1 MLLWCWVVSKL
12 WEMFHYHFPF
22 IKIVNVVS
30 LSYNP
35 QPFCFIYIM
44 TFKILVSNAIKNLFH
59 AQFHTFSKERLIF
72 VSHKHYVLS
81 CSNINSK
88 LILQDKCIS
97 CFQLVVVNEH
107 QLSKSGFIYEP
118 NHAPMRTCVFSQST
132 TLGQSSHF
140 FIINPNNA
148 SNHSLPS

>member
-1 MLLWCWVVSKL
+1 
-12 WEMFHYHFPF
+12 MFHYHLPF

-44 TFKILVSNAIKNLFH
+44 IFFILVSDAIKNLLHAHFH
-59 AQFHTFSKERLIF
+59 MFRKERLVF
-72 VSHKHYVLS
+72 VSHKHYAFS
-81 CSNINSK
+81 FSNTNSK
-88 LILQDKCIS
+88 LILQERCIS
-97 CFQLVVVNEH
+97 YFQLVVVNEH
-107 QLSKSGFIYEP
+107 QLSRSGFIYEL

-140 FIINPNNA
+140 FTITPNSA
-148 SNHSLPS
+148 GNHSLPS